1 MRTVN
6 DDRFAVADRYIE
18 ELFIG
23 PDAALDAAMA
33 ESAAAGLPTIHVSP
47 VQGSLLHLLALLVDA
62 RHILE
67 IGTLGGYSAIW
78 LARALPDDGR
88 LISLEHDPHHAAVAR
103 ANLARAGLAERVE
116 VRVGRAADS
125 LAALAAAGG
134 PPFDLVF
141 IDADKE
147 SYPEYLARALDLTRS
162 GGLIIADNVL
172 RRSAIS
178 VAEASDAA
186 AQGIQRFN
194 ALLAAEP
201 RVTAAILPTAG
212 SKGFD
217 GLALARV
224 R

>member
-1 MRTVN
+1 MN

-88 LISLEHDPHHAAVAR
+88 LISLEHDGVPGATEKFFTLR
-103 ANLARAGLAERVE
+103 APGIPVDSAGG
-116 VRVGRAADS
+116 GRAT
-125 LAALAAAGG
+125 LPAAT
-134 PPFDLVF
+134 PPRRT
-141 IDADKE
+141 
-147 SYPEYLARALDLTRS
+147 STARR
-162 GGLIIADNVL
+162 G
-172 RRSAIS
+172 
-178 VAEASDAA
+178 
-186 AQGIQRFN
+186 
-194 ALLAAEP
+194 
-201 RVTAAILPTAG
+201 
-212 SKGFD
+212 
-217 GLALARV
+217 
-224 R
+224 